1 MLEYRSGKIMDNW
14 KEYNCSDETDMKIL
28 CDDINNGRTYM
39 DYEIKRMENK
49 LNSIRSIVE
58 DR

>member
-1 MLEYRSGKIMDNW
+1 MLEYHNGKIKDNW

-28 CDDINNGRTYM
+28 CDDINNSRINL
-39 DYEIKRMENK
+39 DYEIKRMRNK
-49 LNSIRSIVE
+49 LDSIWRVVE